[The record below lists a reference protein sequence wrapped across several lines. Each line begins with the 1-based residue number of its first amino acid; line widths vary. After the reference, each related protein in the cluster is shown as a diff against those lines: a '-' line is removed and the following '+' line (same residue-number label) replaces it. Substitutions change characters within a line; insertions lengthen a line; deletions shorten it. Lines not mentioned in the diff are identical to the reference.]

1 MKSGNFYVLLFLL
14 GVLACSNEDFQVDEV
29 TGVVEDVSGIFGLEE
44 CGYMI
49 RIEGELYKPTYL
61 NQQYEQD
68 GLQVLLNVEFLE
80 SRASCSTR
88 ALAPREI
95 RIEQIRPSS

>member
-1 MKSGNFYVLLFLL
+1 MRSGKLYLLVLFIGLL
-14 GVLACSNEDFQVDEV
+14 SCSNEDFQIDEV
-29 TGVVEDVSGIFGLEE
+29 TGVVEDVSGIFGLEG

-49 RIEGELYKPTYL
+49 RINGELYKPTYL

-95 RIEQIRPSS
+95 RIEQIRPST